1 MGVPAATVQ
10 PQTSFTARG
19 YVDLCIAK
27 VLIDYGNDGPSE
39 RHRISG
45 DAADGGRS
53 TNTVSLGAAS
63 DCGSGATAAP
73 EVLPAYE

>member
-39 RHRISG
+39 RNGLG
-45 DAADGGRS
+45 DHSFAF
-53 TNTVSLGAAS
+53 L
-63 DCGSGATAAP
+63 
-73 EVLPAYE
+73 AYL